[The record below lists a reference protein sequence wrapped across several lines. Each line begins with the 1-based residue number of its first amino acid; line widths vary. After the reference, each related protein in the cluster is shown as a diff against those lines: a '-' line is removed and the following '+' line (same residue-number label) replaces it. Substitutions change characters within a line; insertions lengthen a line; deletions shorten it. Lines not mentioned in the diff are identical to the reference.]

1 MTASEFIIEG
11 EKRYWLHP
19 AAAGHSAATLTPE
32 VWMSSARNSKK

>member
-19 AAAGHSAATLTPE
+19 AAAGH
-32 VWMSSARNSKK
+32 